1 MDFPRGGGNE
11 LTPLEY
17 RDITD
22 KVKADL
28 FNEDQTPQNK
38 KKRAA
43 STDEPKV
50 SKKLKSISMMVFK
63 NIHVG
68 MQLIGIVKSINE
80 LDLTISL
87 PNQLNG
93 YVSITEINDYITTKV
108 EQVAEDEED
117 TLPATVQSKEDH
129 GYVIDF
135 GIDGV
140 SGFLSLKECK
150 ELPKDLL
157 PGQIVNTVVMKSG
170 QDKKIIPV
178 SCGAKYLVDGN
189 LPANTS
195 LEIDQLIGGFAVQ
208 AKVSTV
214 FENGVQVSFLG
225 MFEGFVDHFH
235 LGLED
240 DMDVEKNFKVGQKF
254 RCRVL
259 YYDPE
264 TKKIALT
271 RLKHLLEWK
280 TLIFEDEYKIG
291 SIQKDITVLRH
302 DDRVGLLVK
311 FDDKRQG
318 FVHISKLTDEKIE
331 KVGKAYE
338 LGTQHTGRI
347 IGYDHL
353 SNLLILS
360 FQSKVLSQSFVQL
373 SDIEV
378 GSKIKG
384 KIVKVESFGIIVAV
398 SDGINGLCPK
408 VHLSDANITQPEKL
422 FKVGSTMTF
431 QVMSV
436 DVDKKRLILTHK
448 KSFLSNTT
456 NQIVSYE
463 SAVAGETTTGII
475 LAVKDFGC
483 IVGFYNN
490 VRAIAPISELSY
502 GHIKNP
508 EELFRVGQT
517 VKCRILSANAENK
530 KLRVSFK
537 LSQVNED
544 MDIKTGMIVSC
555 KYMSTTSDGVI
566 VQFENTTNSGFIKKE
581 HLSDIP
587 SLSEKIFNGF
597 RSLTSKKPF
606 SLGEV
611 MVSQIDV
618 KNGRIYVTKKQSLM
632 KYVKDNGFISSFEDL
647 KEGRIIPGVV
657 RNFTD
662 KLCFIDM
669 GDISVVANI
678 NSVSDKFI
686 ESFDGILT
694 KGQTVLATVTHLDPT
709 TERSFVSLKL
719 SALQVYADFS
729 SYEQTFL
736 CSIFSGRQLI
746 QSSAQDASAWVSKY
760 QIGTVVTGTIT
771 ENSPTGYLV
780 SLPHKVTGMLLNRNS
795 KLSIGEE
802 LDCQVIDV
810 DINSRIADVVAT
822 EKSEVEIQLQLLKAK
837 KSLNK
842 LVDAEVIA
850 VKDKYSIVR
859 MDSLAGAVGFYFNQN
874 VNSLTLNHSI
884 AAVGDKLSLE
894 VSSIKELESDLPR
907 ILLKSPKIAKP
918 ASSGKKGNSIEVG
931 ALVSGV
937 INSVKSNMLKVKLAD
952 DTSAII
958 HFSEIYDS
966 FDLIPDPAKSFKS
979 FKRGDTVTARVIG
992 FHNARSHAFVP
1003 LTQANASNSI
1013 VVELSIRPSIL
1024 NLPSADV
1031 SSSIFT
1037 FDTVKIGGKY
1047 VGIVHKVEDSLLWV
1061 HIAPSILCRIDI
1073 FYISKDLDVVRDLKS
1088 HFKEGQ
1094 ALDCTVIS
1102 KNVDKKLIG
1111 ISLLGDSA
1119 QELKSG
1125 DIRVGRITKV
1135 DPRFGLTVLL
1145 APNRFGNANVCE
1157 LNDEFVDEPTSV
1169 YEVGQI
1175 IKTVI
1180 LSSTSDKID
1189 ISVRKSLLDDPSLP
1203 IKSIKSFKEGD
1214 VVTGYIRKISENGC
1228 FVSLTSSIHARVQIR
1243 ELSDLYIKDWKEIY
1257 HEGQLVKGKILNVN
1271 QSKKQIEM
1279 SLKESLINPSKSLVS
1294 FGDIKVKSIMNGTVV
1309 SIKDYG
1315 IFINL
1320 DGTRINGLCHL
1331 SEASDTPVKDLNR
1344 LYNIGDPV
1352 RTFVLRVDPSNKKVS
1367 LSLKASYFDESE
1379 SKDEDM
1385 DVDEVEESD
1394 KEESEKEESDKEEES
1409 DEMEVDDEVLVQPT
1423 LSKQKEAKLAKKI
1436 ELPSQA
1442 LSLEGFSWDGNELP
1456 AVSDTSDDDSEEEV
1470 TEKPTKKNKKKEKV
1484 ALEKRT
1490 AEQETMMLDNNT
1502 APEMPEDFERL
1513 LLNSPNNSFLW
1524 IKYMAFQLELAETD
1538 KARQIAERALKTIN
1552 FREEQERLNIFVAY
1566 LNLENK
1572 FGSEVSMNQ
1581 IFEKACQV
1589 CDPKKI
1595 HIQLT
1600 QIYERN
1606 NQFTAAE
1613 ELHKKM
1619 IKKFNESAKIWINF
1633 AAFYIRRNQ
1642 AVEARELLSK
1652 SVLSLPKRKHI
1663 KMITKFGQLEYKFG
1677 EVERGRTVFEGLM
1690 TSYPKKADLWSVY
1703 LDMEVKVGDIDVC
1716 RRLFEQILQLKWSTK
1731 KMKKYLDFE
1740 KRKGTTEGVNHV
1752 KEAAIRYV
1760 ETLN

>member
-63 NIHVG
+63 VCSYFVSFILQNIHVG

-117 TLPATVQSKEDH
+117 DLSLPELSDYFSVGQPVSCKVISVSNATSKKRIDLTVNPSSINSKLESNSITLPATVQSKEDH

-178 SCGAKYLVDGN
+178 SCGAKYLIDGN

-647 KEGRIIPGVV
+647 KEERIIPGVV

-678 NSVSDKFI
+678 NSVSDKYI

-719 SALQVYADFS
+719 SALQ
-729 SYEQTFL
+729 
-736 CSIFSGRQLI
+736 
-746 QSSAQDASAWVSKY
+746 
-760 QIGTVVTGTIT
+760 
-771 ENSPTGYLV
+771 
-780 SLPHKVTGMLLNRNS
+780 
-795 KLSIGEE
+795 
-802 LDCQVIDV
+802 
-810 DINSRIADVVAT
+810 
-822 EKSEVEIQLQLLKAK
+822 
-837 KSLNK
+837 
-842 LVDAEVIA
+842 
-850 VKDKYSIVR
+850 
-859 MDSLAGAVGFYFNQN
+859 
-874 VNSLTLNHSI
+874 
-884 AAVGDKLSLE
+884 
-894 VSSIKELESDLPR
+894 LESDLPR

-1024 NLPSADV
+1024 NLPSGDV

-1037 FDTVKIGGKY
+1037 FDTVKVGGKY

-1073 FYISKDLDVVRDLKS
+1073 FYISKDLDIVRDLKS

-1189 ISVRKSLLDDPSLP
+1189 VSVRKSLLDDPSLP

-1423 LSKQKEAKLAKKI
+1423 LSKQKETKLAKKI

-1731 KMKKYLDFE
+1731 KMKFFFKKYLDFE